1 VQVDAF
7 ADNYLPNDEIK
18 QDYIDYMEG
27 RAFPM
32 HAVEKDI
39 TYIKNK
45 LRQRKVTFTNNV
57 KIIAPADNFN
67 DLLSIEQNNNTNET
81 VVTIKAP
88 ILFQD

>member
-1 VQVDAF
+1 
-7 ADNYLPNDEIK
+7 
-18 QDYIDYMEG
+18 
-27 RAFPM
+27 M